1 MARDGAGN
9 YTLPLPPVAPG
20 DLVESTWANTT
31 LADLRDA
38 MTDSLS
44 RSGKGGMTA
53 PFAID
58 DGTVTAPGLKFTAEG
73 NSGLYRAAAGD
84 VRMAVIGVDQMRW
97 HTTLGVQVWSGSVWT
112 SLIGDAPADGE
123 YYSRI
128 DNTWTVNPAVA
139 QNTQDIADNVV
150 AISQNIVNISTNA
163 NNIADNTTNIAT
175 NTAAIAT
182 KVEEAPED
190 GTPYSRQDAGW
201 VASPGGVSE
210 APIDGTAYSRKDGAW
225 DPTPGGADPNDL
237 ITAQAWDGQVFLSTR
252 ATANFSTT
260 IRTFTELVAT
270 DFKSGGP
277 IRHLGLVATTSINPA
292 NGNRYTLT
300 ASTSQNLDFTLP
312 SGIDADLGEH
322 YVVEGN
328 VAITNSGIATITL
341 QEGGSPVPAENIKGT
356 QPTDSGAKYTLT
368 YIIHHLSSSP
378 DTYETRYIWSA

>member
-139 QNTQDIADNVV
+139 QNTQDIADNVE

-163 NNIADNTTNIAT
+163 NNIADNS
-175 NTAAIAT
+175 AAIAT
-182 KVEEAPED
+182 KIGEAPVD
-190 GTPYSRQDAGW
+190 GKLYARKDADWAETAEGIGEAPIDTNIYSRQDAAW
-201 VASPGGVSE
+201 VL
-210 APIDGTAYSRKDGAW
+210 
-225 DPTPGGADPNDL
+225 TPGGADPNDL
-237 ITAQAWDGQVFLSTR
+237 ITAQAWDGQTFLSTR

-270 DFKSGGP
+270 DYKSGGP

-292 NGNRYTLT
+292 NGNRYILT

-341 QEGGSPVPAENIKGT
+341 QEGGSPVPAENIKGI